1 MRLVCELVVPR
12 LHNVLHVLGL
22 LLRDVML
29 VRIGVALAV
38 GVRLRGAHLAAGLEV
53 LLVQLVAR
61 NHLDAPLKRDLCF
74 DVVDGDALLHHAQ
87 LADDLLTDADHHKM
101 SLVVMV
107 FMLSVRLV
115 IRCNLVASSLLARQI
130 CKVSMQLYR
139 QD

>member
-29 VRIGVALAV
+29 VGIGVALAV
-38 GVRLRGAHLAAGLEV
+38 RVRLRGADLAAGLEI
-53 LLVQLVAR
+53 LLVQLVAC
-61 NHLDAPLKRDLCF
+61 NHLDAPLKRYLCF

-87 LADDLLTDADHHKM
+87 LANDLLTDADHLKM
-101 SLVVMV
+101 SLVVMVMV

-115 IRCNLVASSLLARQI
+115 IRCNLVACSLLARQI
-130 CKVSMQLYR
+130 CKVSMQLH
-139 QD
+139 